1 LGRILS
7 QDGSSS
13 AGQRAGIKKKLC
25 FSGVIKMSNKKFTV
39 SLVALLVS
47 GIAGSAFAGE
57 TPASFDPSKCKVEY
71 PKASL
76 MNEEQGITSM
86 SFLVAAD
93 GSVADSKL
101 EKSSGFKGLDKAAL
115 KGLSAC
121 KFKPGTKDGAPAQT
135 WTKVDYAWKLD

>member
-1 LGRILS
+1 
-7 QDGSSS
+7 
-13 AGQRAGIKKKLC
+13 
-25 FSGVIKMSNKKFTV
+25 MSNKKFAA
-39 SLVALLVS
+39 SLFAALSVVAV
-47 GIAGSAFAGE
+47 AAPAFAAE
-57 TPASFDPSKCKVEY
+57 VPATFDPAKCKVDY

-76 MNEEQGITSM
+76 MNEEQGTTSM
-86 SFLVAAD
+86 SFLVNPD
-93 GSVADSKL
+93 GSVSDSKL